1 MTMIKISSTRS
12 TLTRYYFTCQ
22 DFPPFPCILVSLING
37 SFQSSRFW
45 TAGQLQLMRHVND
58 SPTFN
63 GDNADILLWWRHM
76 GWEGFHPN
84 CPFPHSS
91 CNSWRIDICI
101 WRTGYMHRPNSWL
114 QLFQHE
120 WGVPGPGSS
129 PPIYLPYKRSLQ
141 WQCCVDHI
149 PILKPHVLKKWCSV
163 ILGSE
168 VPAFCY
174 VATVMCPVFPKI
186 VCTCGHF
193 GLTPLV
199 LVERITG
206 GWVLSEQ
213 CWFRALWGNQEFFCY
228 VANVCVPVFPKIVHI
243 LHQLITSL
251 SGERGRGL
259 VKRLC
264 EGFIRTML
272 IRSFVGESGV
282 LLHVA
287 IVCFLVFP
295 KTVRTCISWFAL
307 FLMKGR

>member
-1 MTMIKISSTRS
+1 MKLNLHLWQAISV
-12 TLTRYYFTCQ
+12 LPGNLLMLVGGEGHYDNDQNLKYPKHVNEVLFYLPA
-22 DFPPFPCILVSLING
+22 FPPFPCILISLING

-58 SPTFN
+58 SLTFN
-63 GDNADILLWWRHM
+63 GDNADILLWRRHM

-91 CNSWRIDICI
+91 CNSWGIDICI

-120 WGVPGPGSS
+120 WGVPGPWSS
-129 PPIYLPYKRSLQ
+129 PPIYLPYKWSLQ
-141 WQCCVDHI
+141 WQCRVEHI
-149 PILKPHVLKKWCSV
+149 PILNPNVLKKWCGA

-186 VCTCGHF
+186 VCTCGLF

-199 LVERITG
+199 LVKRITG

-213 CWFRALWGNQEFFCY
+213 CWFRALWGNQEFLLCSKRMLFL
-228 VANVCVPVFPKIVHI
+228 FSLKSS
-243 LHQLITSL
+243 TS
-251 SGERGRGL
+251 
-259 VKRLC
+259 
-264 EGFIRTML
+264 
-272 IRSFVGESGV
+272 
-282 LLHVA
+282 
-287 IVCFLVFP
+287 
-295 KTVRTCISWFAL
+295 CISWLPL
-307 FLMKGR
+307 FLVKGGGWLKGCVRVLSERCWFGALWGNREFCYM